1 MRISLR
7 SCPTLTDM
15 EFVKKFTLPEFQA
28 KTFQLISTVLV
39 IKTQKN
45 ERKWRKLN
53 RWQKFYTAA
62 GSDGSGKF
70 HLMSMIRITY
80 GLKKETHNM
89 RQMVYGILSNRSA
102 MTEIHYTG
110 HYWNNWNIDSYPCG
124 WSCLLRTSLHYRLIL
139 KMIASFHFRVVPTH
153 LMQ

>member
-1 MRISLR
+1 
-7 SCPTLTDM
+7 M

-89 RQMVYGILSNRSA
+89 RQMVYGILSNRPA
-102 MTEIHYTG
+102 MTEI
-110 HYWNNWNIDSYPCG
+110 DRA
-124 WSCLLRTSLHYRLIL
+124 LLE
-139 KMIASFHFRVVPTH
+139 
-153 LMQ
+153 